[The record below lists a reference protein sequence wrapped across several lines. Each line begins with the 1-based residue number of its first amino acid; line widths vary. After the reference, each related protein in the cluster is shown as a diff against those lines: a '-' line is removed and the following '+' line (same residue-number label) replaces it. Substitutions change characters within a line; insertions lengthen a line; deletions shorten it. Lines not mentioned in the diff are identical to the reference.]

1 MEESNRNKYKS
12 LEKIDVEMGE
22 SRGEGIEMENE
33 VQMVEELTPPLTHKE
48 VHISKK
54 GDLAPNKIPTHT
66 VSGIPVILEEG
77 S

>member
-1 MEESNRNKYKS
+1 
-12 LEKIDVEMGE
+12 
-22 SRGEGIEMENE
+22 MENE
-33 VQMVEELTPPLTHKE
+33 VQPVEESTPPLNNKE

-54 GDLAPNKIPTHT
+54 GDLAPYKIPTYT